1 MARGAFKKLKAIAML
16 ALFGI
21 LCGVNITKRMLAVT
35 DENNDISMDR
45 NDADRRQGSGMSRR
59 TQKDPEVKVMFEEF
73 GVEDDRKG
81 DRRTSADR
89 RDENSVK
96 SLVEESGDSP
106 GYME

>member
-1 MARGAFKKLKAIAML
+1 
-16 ALFGI
+16 
-21 LCGVNITKRMLAVT
+21 
-35 DENNDISMDR
+35 
-45 NDADRRQGSGMSRR
+45 
-59 TQKDPEVKVMFEEF
+59 MFEEF